1 MSAETAELKNEPVRK
16 HPLDEV
22 KEITEAQLLRMA
34 KKDYMNEVQRA
45 FFRRH
50 LLKLR
55 EEVLARELEVKER
68 LNHRESFADPAD
80 RAAAEEEHWLD
91 LRLRERESILRR
103 KIDSALVLIS
113 KEEYGYCEETGEEI
127 GLNRLLARPTATV
140 CVDVKDHDEQIEAQY
155 RDR

>member
-1 MSAETAELKNEPVRK
+1 MSAVKAESKQEAAQG
-16 HPLDEV
+16 HPLDSV

-34 KKDYMNEVQRA
+34 KKDYMNEVQLA

-50 LLKLR
+50 LLSLR
-55 EEVLARELEVKER
+55 AEVLARELEVKER

-103 KIDSALVLIS
+103 KIDSALDLIN
-113 KEEYGYCEETGEEI
+113 KGEYGYCEETGENI
-127 GLNRLLARPTATV
+127 GLERLLARPTATV